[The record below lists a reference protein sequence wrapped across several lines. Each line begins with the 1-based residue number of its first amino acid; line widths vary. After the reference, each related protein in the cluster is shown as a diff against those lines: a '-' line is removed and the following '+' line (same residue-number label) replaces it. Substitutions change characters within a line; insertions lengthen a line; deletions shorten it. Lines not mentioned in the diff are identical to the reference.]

1 MNILLIGD
9 IIGEPGREA
18 IRELLPRLRKD
29 YNLEFIVANG
39 ENAAGGNG
47 LTPKIAE
54 ELFGYGVDVITSGD
68 HIWKNKDILKVLDQD
83 TRILRPGNYP
93 SGAPGRG
100 YSVYLTS
107 VGNTIAVINL
117 MGRVFMQAIDCPFKA
132 VSRIINELS
141 VKAKIIV
148 VDFHAE
154 ATSEKI
160 AMGWHL
166 DGKASFVAGTHTH
179 VPTRDA
185 RILPQGT
192 AYLTDLGMVG
202 SQDSVIGVNKEA
214 VLRRFLT
221 QLPAR
226 FEPARENIWLFGAV
240 VSIDPDTGK
249 ARDIKMV
256 SEFYK

>member
-9 IIGEPGREA
+9 IIGQPGRDA

-29 YNLEFIVANG
+29 NNIEFTIANG

-47 LTPKIAE
+47 LTPKVSE
-54 ELFGYGVDVITSGD
+54 ELFSCGIDVITSGD
-68 HIWKNKDILKVLDQD
+68 HIWKNKEILKIIDQD
-83 TRILRPGNYP
+83 PRILRPANYP
-93 SGAPGRG
+93 AGAPGRG

-107 VGNTIAVINL
+107 IGNSVAVINL
-117 MGRVFMQAIDCPFKA
+117 MGRVFMQAIDCPFKV
-132 VSRIINELS
+132 VSRIINEIS
-141 VKAKIIV
+141 TKTPVII

-166 DGKASFVAGTHTH
+166 DGKASCVAGTHTH

-185 RILPQGT
+185 RLLPQGT

-202 SQDSVIGVNKEA
+202 SQDSVIGVNKDA

-221 QLPAR
+221 QLPTR
-226 FEPARENIWLFGAV
+226 FEPAKENIWLYGAI
-240 VSIDPDTGK
+240 VSVDPDTGK
-249 ARDIKMV
+249 AKDIKMV

>member
-9 IIGEPGREA
+9 IVGEPGREA
-18 IRELLPRLRKD
+18 VRELLPRLKKE
-29 YNLEFIVANG
+29 NNIEFTVVNG

-54 ELFGYGVDVITSGD
+54 ELFNNGVDVITSGD
-68 HIWKNKDILKVLDQD
+68 HIWKNKEILKVLDQD
-83 TRILRPGNYP
+83 PRILRPANYP

-100 YSVYLTS
+100 YSTYLSS
-107 VGNTIAVINL
+107 VGNTVGVINL
-117 MGRVFMQAIDCPFKA
+117 LGRVFMQPMDCPFKA
-132 VSRIINELS
+132 VTRIITEIS
-141 VKAKIIV
+141 VKTKIIIL
-148 VDFHAE
+148 DFHAE

-160 AMGWHL
+160 AMGWYL

-192 AYLTDLGMVG
+192 AYLTDLGMAG
-202 SQDSVIGVNKEA
+202 SQDSVIGVNREA
-214 VLRRFLT
+214 VLHRFLT

-226 FEPARENIWLFGAV
+226 FEPAKENIWMHGAF
-240 VSIDPDTGK
+240 VSIDPDTGRAK
-249 ARDIKMV
+249 DIKMI
-256 SEFYK
+256 SEYYK

>member
-29 YNLEFIVANG
+29 HNLEFIVANG

-47 LTPKIAE
+47 ITPTVAE
-54 ELFGYGVDVITSGD
+54 ELFSYGVDVITSGD
-68 HIWKNKDILKVLDQD
+68 HIWKNKEILKVLDQD
-83 TRILRPGNYP
+83 PRILRPSNYP
-93 SGAPGRG
+93 AGAPGKG

-117 MGRVFMQAIDCPFKA
+117 MGRVFMQAIDCPFKTA
-132 VSRIINELS
+132 SRIINELS
-141 VKAKIIV
+141 TKAKIII

-166 DGKASFVAGTHTH
+166 DGKVSCVAGTHTH

-192 AYLTDLGMVG
+192 AYLTDLGMAG
-202 SQDSVIGVNKEA
+202 SQDSVIGVNKDA
-214 VLRRFLT
+214 VLHRFLT
-221 QLPAR
+221 QLPTR
-226 FEPARENIWLFGAV
+226 FEPARENIWLYGAI
-240 VSIDPDTGK
+240 VSIDPDTGRAK
-249 ARDIKMV
+249 DIKMV
-256 SEFYK
+256 SEYYK